1 MKRRRSAHRESREL
15 AGAVKRMATA
25 LVRRAA
31 TGDHFA
37 LVELHELQAQVQAA
51 VIDAGAQLYLVG
63 DNGPGGVLSWTD
75 IAGELGIS
83 RQAARQRFQPRVD
96 ELLAE
101 RRHLDEQAG

>member
-1 MKRRRSAHRESREL
+1 MSS
-15 AGAVKRMATA
+15 A
-25 LVRRAA
+25 LVRRAG

-37 LVELHELQAQVQAA
+37 LVELHELQQMLQAA
-51 VIDAGAQLYLVG
+51 VIDAGAALYLVG
-63 DNGPGGVLSWTD
+63 GEPGAVLSWTD

-101 RRHLDEQAG
+101 RRRTAPEAG